1 MPHSQ
6 VGKRLGCSGSYKAE
20 YSVQAAKLCKLG
32 ASDEQ
37 IAWFFD
43 VTLAAIAQWA
53 WQHEDFFQAITPSDE
68 RRREWAAADGQRRS
82 EVSAYRRERRMRN
95 PTERI
100 ANSMR
105 ARMWGALKGKTSG
118 ACLSRLG
125 YSLDELRAHLERRFQ
140 QGMGW
145 ENYGKWHIDHVRP
158 CAAFDL
164 TDAQQ
169 FAECWSLENLQPLWA
184 AENVRKGA
192 RYVA

>member
-1 MPHSQ
+1 MARPSKYQ
-6 VGKRLGCSGSYKAE
+6 PAFAE
-20 YSVQAAKLCKLG
+20 QAAKLCKLG

-43 VTLAAIAQWA
+43 VTLADIALWA
-53 WQHEDFFQAITPSDE
+53 WQHEEFFQAITPNDE
-68 RRREWAAADGQRRS
+68 RRRQWAEADRLSRS
-82 EVSAYRRERRMRN
+82 LVSAYRRARRVRN

-100 ANSMR
+100 ANSVR
-105 ARMWGALKGKTSG
+105 ARMWAALKGKTSG

-125 YSLDELRAHLERRFQ
+125 YSLEDLRAHLERRFQ
-140 QGMGW
+140 QGMTW
-145 ENYGKWHIDHVRP
+145 ENYGKWHIDHIRP
-158 CAAFDL
+158 CASFDL